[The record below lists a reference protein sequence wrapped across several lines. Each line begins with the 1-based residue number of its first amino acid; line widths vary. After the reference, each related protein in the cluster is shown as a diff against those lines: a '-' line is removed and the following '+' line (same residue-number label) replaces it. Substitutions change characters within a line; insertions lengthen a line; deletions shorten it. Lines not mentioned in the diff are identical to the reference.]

1 MRILVT
7 RPLPDGERTAAA
19 LRARGHDVLLV
30 PLMQVRPMPAVVGGN
45 WAAVIVTSANALRV
59 LSAEQIASLLALPL
73 YAVGERSAAV
83 ARELGFREVRT
94 PNGDALALVRLIA
107 ERHANEA
114 APYLYLAGQD
124 RAADIETALA
134 GHGIK
139 VETVIVYRTMTT
151 GFPPELF
158 NAIERGE
165 IDAVLHFSRRS
176 ADNYAAGARA
186 AGLIQ
191 QALAP
196 RQLCLSSTVAE
207 PLRAANA
214 GNIAIATRPD
224 EAALLELLQ
233 RT

>member
-1 MRILVT
+1 MRILIT

-19 LRARGHDVLLV
+19 LRERGHDVLLV

-107 ERHANEA
+107 ERHANED
-114 APYLYLAGQD
+114 APYIYLAGQD

-134 GHGIK
+134 GH
-139 VETVIVYRTMTT
+139 
-151 GFPPELF
+151 
-158 NAIERGE
+158 
-165 IDAVLHFSRRS
+165 
-176 ADNYAAGARA
+176 
-186 AGLIQ
+186 
-191 QALAP
+191 
-196 RQLCLSSTVAE
+196 
-207 PLRAANA
+207 
-214 GNIAIATRPD
+214 
-224 EAALLELLQ
+224 
-233 RT
+233 